1 MSAILYY
8 SNFCEKCKS
17 LLQKIARSSK
27 RDDLHYVCIDK
38 RQKGDDGSIHVILEN
53 GQTLLL
59 PSSIV
64 KVPALLQL
72 NNNNNVLFGNEI
84 MNYLEPVIHTPI
96 NKEVTNISQEP
107 MAFSITHNNT
117 GVISDNYCFL
127 DMSADELSAK
137 GSGGMRQQHQYTGL
151 NDNYKIETPSDD
163 YVPDKISNDTNCTME
178 NIIQKREQEIKGV
191 TNTM

>member
-8 SNFCEKCKS
+8 SNFCEKCKT
-17 LLQKIARSSK
+17 LLQRIARSSK

-38 RQKGDDGSIHVILEN
+38 RQQGGDGSIHVILEN

-84 MNYLEPVIHTPI
+84 IIFKLLKEI
-96 NKEVTNISQEP
+96 NSIFVT
-107 MAFSITHNNT
+107 
-117 GVISDNYCFL
+117 
-127 DMSADELSAK
+127 K
-137 GSGGMRQQHQYTGL
+137 GTQIPYTGFV
-151 NDNYKIETPSDD
+151 KEF
-163 YVPDKISNDTNCTME
+163 
-178 NIIQKREQEIKGV
+178 
-191 TNTM
+191 

>member
-17 LLQKIARSSK
+17 LLQRVARSSK

-38 RQKGDDGSIHVILEN
+38 RQKGDDGSIHVVLEN

-59 PSSIV
+59 PTTIV

-72 NNNNNVLFGNEI
+72 NNNNSVLFGNEI

-96 NKEVTNISQEP
+96 NTEVTNVRQEP
-107 MAFSITHNNT
+107 TAFSITHNNT
-117 GVISDNYCFL
+117 GVISDNFCFL

-137 GSGGMRQQHQYTGL
+137 GSGGLRQQHQYTGL
-151 NDNYKIETPSDD
+151 NDNYKIDTPSDD
-163 YVPDKISNDTNCTME
+163 YVPDKISNDSSCTME
-178 NIIQKREQEIKGV
+178 NIIQQREQDIKGV
-191 TNTM
+191 SNTM